1 MTQGAASGA
10 AIDVPAIRAKRMA
23 RAIGPGPR
31 GSLTAAR
38 G

>member
-10 AIDVPAIRAKRMA
+10 AIDVPAIRAKRTA
-23 RAIGPGPR
+23 RAIGPGPP
-31 GSLTAAR
+31 GPLTAVR